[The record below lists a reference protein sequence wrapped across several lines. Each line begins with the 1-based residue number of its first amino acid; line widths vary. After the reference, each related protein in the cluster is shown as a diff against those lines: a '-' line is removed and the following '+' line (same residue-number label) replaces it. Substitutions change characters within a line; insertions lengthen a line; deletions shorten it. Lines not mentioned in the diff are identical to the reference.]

1 MPLFLPIENLRRYIS
16 QSNVEEYFIGYL
28 EKIHAACF
36 FLEENY
42 IDKDFLIDY
51 ANYYSRAFRPISRVT
66 TRIHFF
72 SSLFEDASFLEAL
85 NAGDGEYF
93 RTLTEAYLGFTIIKP
108 IAGMDGEPII
118 GRTLLKTFDP
128 NPDGARRF
136 FIGGNHTASLFGIPL
151 SVTSLPFQTQDMAV
165 GACATIACWT
175 ALHQL
180 AEIFDIPKAAPYEL
194 TSIITN
200 LSTVL
205 PSRNFP
211 SIAGLT
217 LPQLKSYFISLGLET
232 EFVDP
237 NTLVDANF
245 DNSKDDI
252 IADAVRAYHG
262 IKLPIIAALV
272 LRKKQPRQ
280 ITRHRQIPRYRRVAR
295 HRRISIVSP
304 DLSDDTIFEDY
315 HAVVISGYRV
325 EDEKV
330 TELYVHDDRIGPY
343 SRCRPVGN
351 FSRWE
356 NEWTLR
362 EGFDTISVANL
373 LIPIYPKVRLNFPR
387 IYRAFLEAKR
397 ENEGFGASSELF
409 LTTVKLYKEFLLH
422 EDFEEKETILM
433 QPMPKYLWIIRASFK
448 GAKIFDIVYD
458 GTSIF
463 AGEHFLD
470 IDYHDLQR
478 IIS

>member
-1 MPLFLPIENLRRYIS
+1 MPLFLPIENLRSYIS
-16 QSNVEEYFIGYL
+16 DSIVEEYFIGYL
-28 EKIHAACF
+28 EKVHAACF
-36 FLEENY
+36 SIEENY

-51 ANYYSRAFRPISRVT
+51 ANYYSRAFRPIRRET

-72 SSLFEDASFLEAL
+72 SSVFEDTSFFAAL
-85 NAGDGEYF
+85 NAGDSKYF
-93 RTLTEAYLGFTIIKP
+93 RTLAEAYLGFTVIKP
-108 IAGMDGEPII
+108 IRGKDGEPIV

-128 NPDGARRF
+128 NPEGAQRS

-180 AEIFDIPKAAPYEL
+180 AEIFDIPRASPYEL
-194 TSIITN
+194 TSTITN

-217 LPQLKSYFISLGLET
+217 LSQLKSYFISLGLET
-232 EFVDP
+232 EFIDSSNIVDP
-237 NTLVDANF
+237 NYD
-245 DNSKDDI
+245 DGKDDV
-252 IADAVRAYHG
+252 IADAVRAYQE

-272 LRKKQPRQ
+272 LTKRSSPPEPASPSDPTLSPDPALPQE
-280 ITRHRQIPRYRRVAR
+280 TDDD
-295 HRRISIVSP
+295 IVS
-304 DLSDDTIFEDY
+304 EDY
-315 HAVVISGYRV
+315 HAVVISGYRAEGV
-325 EDEKV
+325 KV
-330 TELYVHDDRIGPY
+330 TGLYVHDDRIGPY
-343 SRCRPVGN
+343 SRCHPVGN
-351 FSRWE
+351 FSRWK
-356 NEWTLR
+356 NEWISR
-362 EGFDTISVANL
+362 DGFDTISVAKL

-387 IYRAFLEAKR
+387 IYSAFLDVKR
-397 ENEGFGASSELF
+397 ENEKSGASSELF

-422 EDFEEKETILM
+422 EDFDDKEKILI
-433 QPMPKYLWIIRASFK
+433 QPMPKYLWIIRASFE

-463 AGEHFLD
+463 PDEHFLD
-470 IDYHDLQR
+470 IDYRDLDLLMP
-478 IIS
+478 